1 MTNRTNTIVIMG
13 VSGSGKTSVG
23 KALSDKL
30 GWQFKDADD
39 YHPMVNKEKMRQGF
53 PLNDQ
58 DREPWLQILRDNIL
72 SWSQNKTPTIL
83 ACSALKQSYRETLIE
98 KSPATFVYLK
108 TERDVLQKRLE
119 SRSHEYMNPALL
131 DSQLNTMEEPDGAL
145 VIDGNLPIDEILVSI
160 VHTLSLL

>member
-30 GWQFKDADD
+30 GWQFKDSDD
-39 YHPMVNKEKMRQGF
+39 YHPMVNKEKMRQGV
-53 PLNDQ
+53 PLNDE
-58 DREPWLQILRDNIL
+58 DRKPWLQILRDNIL

-98 KSPATFVYLK
+98 KSPVTFVYLK
-108 TERDVLQKRLE
+108 TERDVLKKRLE

-131 DSQLNTMEEPDGAL
+131 DSQLNTMEEPDGAQ
-145 VIDGNLPIDEILVSI
+145 VVDGNLPIDEILVSI
-160 VHTLSLL
+160 VQALGLV

>member
-1 MTNRTNTIVIMG
+1 MIMG

-58 DREPWLQILRDNIL
+58 DREPWLQILRAKIL
-72 SWSQNKTPTIL
+72 SWSQDKIPTIL
-83 ACSALKQSYRETLIE
+83 ACSALKQSYREILAE
-98 KSPATFVYLK
+98 KSPVTFVYLK

-131 DSQLNTMEEPDGAL
+131 DSQLSTMEEPDEAL

-160 VHTLSLL
+160 VQALGLV